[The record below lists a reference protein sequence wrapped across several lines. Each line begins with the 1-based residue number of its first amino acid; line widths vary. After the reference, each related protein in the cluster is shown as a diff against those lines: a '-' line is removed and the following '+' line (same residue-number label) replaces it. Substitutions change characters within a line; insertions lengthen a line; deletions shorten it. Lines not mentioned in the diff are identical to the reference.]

1 MAMRVIMAAGIA
13 GFVAGCAG
21 TGGGFGG
28 GPATE
33 PVESPSIVAF
43 ALRTNHSVGQQRF
56 NRSPFS
62 LRSHA
67 QSCAAFANADRA
79 QEEFLRRGGPQRD
92 PLNLDPDGDGFAC
105 NWSPEPFRRA
115 ARAAD

>member
-1 MAMRVIMAAGIA
+1 MRIILVAGIA
-13 GFVAGCAG
+13 GLLAGCGAQM
-21 TGGGFGG
+21 GGFGG
-28 GPATE
+28 GGTTAA
-33 PVESPSIVAF
+33 PVQNPNIVAF

-56 NRSPFS
+56 NRSALT

-67 QSCAAFANADRA
+67 QSCATFPNADRA
-79 QEEFLRRGGPQRD
+79 QEEFLRRGGPERD

-105 NWSPEPFRRA
+105 TWSPEPFRRA